1 HGHLIAS
8 QVMVDEESAPLVDE
22 QLLHQRSTNAHA
34 HRADHLAAGGPGIE
48 DAARRA
54 HRQHAAYAGF
64 ARQGMH
70 CHLDE
75 VRSESALLRLL
86 ARVPEVNA
94 VLTGEWPGI
103 RSRPEVERAVS
114 AAHFSVGKIRRGGI
128 DDQLLSHRLT
138 QLYTG
143 SINTSGRTIAAP
155 LSARAGGYGIGGVTE
170 DHVDLV
176 DRNAEHLR
184 SRLGEDGVTARAD
197 VGHVRF
203 DSDAAIAL
211 KAHAS

>member
-1 HGHLIAS
+1 
-8 QVMVDEESAPLVDE
+8 
-22 QLLHQRSTNAHA
+22 
-34 HRADHLAAGGPGIE
+34 
-48 DAARRA
+48 
-54 HRQHAAYAGF
+54 
-64 ARQGMH
+64 
-70 CHLDE
+70 
-75 VRSESALLRLL
+75 
-86 ARVPEVNA
+86 

-211 KAHAS
+211 KAHASARGSELVASVGGRHALPDQPLFFAHLRGPGVSPRPSESLRARTQALHQRSLREGMPGT